1 MPTALRS
8 APQSLSAGWR
18 LAQGLGL
25 LVTGA
30 LIVGLFSAP
39 EPALGVLWNVLIP
52 ILPATFLLTPLI
64 WRALCPLATLNMLP
78 NGLLPA
84 RSMPAGLQK
93 TLGVVGIAL
102 LLLLVPARR
111 FMFNEEG
118 AILGIVILAV
128 GAVAL
133 GLGAVY
139 PQKAGFCNTLCPVLP
154 VEKLYGQHPLVAM
167 KDSRCAS
174 CVRCVPKGCLDLV
187 PHKSLQQAIGPA
199 RTSTRWIATPYGAFA
214 GAFPGF
220 VLGYFLTANGPVT
233 SAPSVY
239 LDVFGAAAAS
249 YGVVAALN
257 GVFRIHPGRMLT
269 GLAAAAAGI
278 YYAFAAPATAAYL
291 GLPPIAGEFLRLA
304 AWALVGAW
312 AWRAWRPTTPPS
324 RPVLSR
330 NTPDLA

>member
-1 MPTALRS
+1 MRS
-8 APQSLSAGWR
+8 TSQSLSAGWR
-18 LAQGLGL
+18 VAQGLGL

-39 EPALGVLWNVLIP
+39 ESALELLWNVLIP
-52 ILPATFLLTPLI
+52 TLPATFLLSPLI

-78 NGLLPA
+78 NGLLTA

-93 TLGVVGIAL
+93 TLAVAGITL

-111 FMFNEEG
+111 FLFNEEG
-118 AILGIVILAV
+118 EILGIMILVV
-128 GAVAL
+128 GALAL
-133 GLGAVY
+133 GLGAIY

-167 KDSRCAS
+167 KDTRCAS

-187 PHKSLQQAIGPA
+187 PRKALQQAIGPA

-220 VLGYFLTANGPVT
+220 VLGYFLTENGPIT

-239 LDVFGAAAAS
+239 LEVFGAAAAS
-249 YGVVAALN
+249 FGVVAVLN
-257 GVFRIHPGRMLT
+257 GIFRITPARMLT

-278 YYAFAAPATAAYL
+278 YYVFAAPATAAYL
-291 GLPPIAGEFLRLA
+291 GLPPLAGEFLRLILLG
-304 AWALVGAW
+304 LVGVW
-312 AWRAWRPTTPPS
+312 AWRAWR
-324 RPVLSR
+324 RPVLP
-330 NTPDLA
+330 TP